1 MSQQQIIVY
10 IEEAQLIAQKT
21 NNYSL
26 YLAKMVNN
34 SFTVIWSAKLP
45 KATTNNSS
53 YQYKNTFDIS
63 TPSFMVNFTNTPIQ
77 EGDITFTSGGK
88 NLPINTGQKTTLNE
102 YGVFSPATNGGPPGN
117 ILINNQLPANPREIL
132 LDSKGYC
139 IWVNCSGGMSI
150 GATTMT
156 PKNQFQLWF
165 GTTQV
170 TGSLIPGNVSNPY
183 VVTVNDGESKT
194 ITYNDSGVWVPGEPA
209 VLLTADQITA
219 LHARVDKAV
228 AMAT

>member
-1 MSQQQIIVY
+1 MSNQQIIVY

-26 YLAKMVNN
+26 YLAKKVN
-34 SFTVIWSAKLP
+34 STFTAIWLSKAP
-45 KATTNNSS
+45 KATTGQPS
-53 YQYKNTFDIS
+53 YQYKNVFDIS
-63 TPSFMVNFTNTPIQ
+63 NDSFMVNFTSSPLQ

-88 NLPINTGQKTTLNE
+88 NLPINTGQTTTLNE
-102 YGVFSPATNGGPPGN
+102 FGVFSPAKNGGIPGD
-117 ILINNQLPANPREIL
+117 ILINNQLPAYPREIL
-132 LDSKGYC
+132 LDSTGC
-139 IWVNCSGGMSI
+139 SMWVDCSGGMDI

-165 GTTQV
+165 GAAQA
-170 TGSLIPGNVSNPY
+170 TGSLIPAGVSNYY
-183 VVTVNDGESKT
+183 VVAVNNGETQT

-209 VLLTADQITA
+209 KRLTTEEVTA
-219 LHARVDKAV
+219 LHARVNKAV